1 MTNIKKNKDYTVKEM
16 ISLLKEFSIEQR
28 DFAENFINK
37 LNLKYSSIKYD
48 KIGKI
53 SKIGTINPNNLIEL
67 EKENLKLYNYINE
80 NFNNNFFDCL
90 YLNSPLDNN
99 IKFNIIAKTIE
110 HFPFIKKLCN
120 IYSKNGYTFK
130 IIDFYSEISEINIKN
145 IDSLLKKE
153 ANHSIFSEDNTLGQI
168 VNFNSYTYGEG
179 TCLATSNYYFCNKLI
194 NSNKRLNL
202 NNELIVKLNENKLK
216 KGINKEY
223 YYDIFKNLE
232 NTIHEFNHFIIY
244 MLKKLTYKNCY
255 NKKIDNSFLIIFEN
269 IYKIIYY
276 FLKDKKINSF
286 LEIIKFINDE
296 NNNDKIKE
304 VLTKYDDIHRKKQD
318 EMLKNIRMML
328 SFGDEEQQCKLLEV
342 LSYMDEFNLINY
354 EKYKDTVRLVK
365 NNLTSYSLTDLH
377 ELIAELNV
385 NAILSDVKEDKEYAE
400 ILIAFTYCW
409 INHVLENTNIKN
421 FNKSARLEVK
431 NNDYYE
437 NIIKCIKNNFNN
449 SSYEIEYKQTSF
461 DYNYDYFTIAFT
473 DEELEN
479 IKRNENISELALKY
493 SRRIKFSDYLENCYV
508 NVMINKKKDLK
519 TFIFKNDHI
528 GMYRKSYYI
537 VDIKPIIITNS
548 IIENNIKK
556 IEILMH
562 DFYKFLYKEDDEDLS
577 KFNILGKMQLICFF
591 YKLLNE
597 EIGEENYVTIKNNN
611 SLFNIAIN
619 GIIKDIIKTN
629 LNNNSENILVKI
641 LDDENLKKLYDPYNI
656 DKIDE
661 SDIKLY
667 INKEYLNNIK
677 IDEIEKNNNI
687 DPGFLIQKIFN
698 NDYFYLV
705 NSTLKNTGFEKYSE
719 QYLKTNLDNEEK
731 EITEEIVFFKLK
743 KFNFDFIFEIFID
756 EDKNIIE
763 FNEENFQNCVKIRF
777 LTIFEGFCRNDEKSK
792 QEQKSEKESSSSL
805 ESFKLNDDYK
815 EIIKKNLPKTYNTT
829 QIENLLIKIIN
840 TKKLI
845 VNIEKKYNKFINVYE
860 NYNKTAICEQ
870 NIIKKLKYKVLG
882 MKENLSTEIDE
893 SKKKIDEFYTF
904 FNEQKDNIKI
914 FIKDNI
920 DKIYDNIGNDDKKND
935 FIKYFNKYFNTDYPL
950 NKDSNED
957 LDED

>member
-1 MTNIKKNKDYTVKEM
+1 M

-28 DFAENFINK
+28 GFAENFINK

-48 KIGKI
+48 TIGNISKIENI
-53 SKIGTINPNNLIEL
+53 SKIGTINPSNLIEL
-67 EKENLKLYNYINE
+67 EKENLKLYDYINE

-99 IKFNIIAKTIE
+99 IKFNTIAKTIE

-120 IYSKNGYTFK
+120 IFSKNGYTFK
-130 IIDFYSEISEINIKN
+130 IIDFYSEIPEINIEN

-153 ANHSIFSEDNTLGQI
+153 GNHSIFEENNTLGQI
-168 VNFNSYTYGEG
+168 ENFNSYTYGEG
-179 TCLATSNYYFCNKLI
+179 TCLATSNYYFCNKSYNL
-194 NSNKRLNL
+194 NKRLNL

-232 NTIHEFNHFIIY
+232 NTIHEFNHFINY

-296 NNNDKIKE
+296 NNNDRIKE
-304 VLTKYDDIHRKKQD
+304 VLTKYDDIHRKKLD

-354 EKYKDTVRLVK
+354 KKYIDTVRLVK
-365 NNLTSYSLTDLH
+365 NNLTSYSLKDLH
-377 ELIAELNV
+377 ELVAELNV
-385 NAILSDVKEDKEYAE
+385 NAILSDVKECKEYAE
-400 ILIAFTYCW
+400 ILTAFTYCW

-421 FNKSARLEVK
+421 FNKSDRLEVK

-437 NIIKCIKNNFNN
+437 NIIKCIKNNCNN
-449 SSYEIEYKQTSF
+449 SSYEIEYKETSF

-479 IKRNENISELALKY
+479 IKKNENISELALKY
-493 SRRIKFSDYLENCYV
+493 SRRIKFSDYLENCYA
-508 NVMINKKKDLK
+508 NVMINKKNELK

-528 GMYRKSYYI
+528 GMYRKSYYS
-537 VDIKPIIITNS
+537 VNIKPIIITNS
-548 IIENNIKK
+548 IIENNIRK

-562 DFYKFLYKEDDEDLS
+562 DFYKFLYKEDNEDLS

-597 EIGEENYVTIKNNN
+597 EIGEENYVTIKNNS

-629 LNNNSENILVKI
+629 LNNNSENNSVKI
-641 LDDENLKKLYDPYNI
+641 LIDENLKKLYDPYNI
-656 DKIDE
+656 DKIDQ

-677 IDEIEKNNNI
+677 TDEIEKNNNI

-705 NSTLKNTGFEKYSE
+705 NQTLKNTGFEKYSK
-719 QYLKTNLDNEEK
+719 QYIKSSLDNEK
-731 EITEEIVFFKLK
+731 SEIGEEIVFFKLK
-743 KFNFDFIFEIFID
+743 KFDFDFIYEVFID
-756 EDKNIIE
+756 EDKNILE

-777 LTIFEGFCRNDEKSK
+777 LNIFEGFYRNDKKSK
-792 QEQKSEKESSSSL
+792 QEQESSSSL
-805 ESFKLNDDYK
+805 EPFKLNDAYK
-815 EIIKKNLPKTYNTT
+815 KIIKENLPKVYNTT
-829 QIENLLIKIIN
+829 QIEKLLIKIIN
-840 TKKLI
+840 TKKVI
-845 VNIEKKYNKFINVYE
+845 VNIEKKYNELINAYE

-870 NIIKKLKYKVLG
+870 NIIEKLKDKVLE
-882 MKENLSTEIDE
+882 MKKNLSTEIDE

-914 FIKDNI
+914 FINNNI
-920 DKIYDNIGNDDKKND
+920 DKIYNNIANDYKKND
-935 FIKYFNKYFNTDYPL
+935 FIKCFNKYFNTDYPL
-950 NKDSNED
+950 NKDSD
-957 LDED
+957 QPT